1 VLSDPRGPPLVDG
14 QHDRVHAPNFRPIP
28 LGWVA
33 TTGGRPARPGARH
46 DPAVAAG
53 DEHDQVLV
61 DVLPN
66 INVHVVQRDQV
77 HALPLGVEAGR
88 PLSPGFN
95 PIASWTIPRG
105 RFGRPHPMGAKPYP
119 QSLSSIGRPVSSRPI
134 PYSRRRR

>member
-1 VLSDPRGPPLVDG
+1 VDG

-95 PIASWTIPRG
+95 PIASWTILLG
-105 RFGRPHPMGAKPYP
+105 RFLGVGTQWVPSRTPKAYPAQHFRDPADQWSAGATTTT
-119 QSLSSIGRPVSSRPI
+119 SRT
-134 PYSRRRR
+134 RC